1 MRNALIALSSISR
14 DLLLLLIFQPEEK
27 GHHGLQGAQRKKASA
42 GAGRADPA
50 NQPQRTQFCGTFS
63 DRRLAAEKDECTNQ
77 NRKRRAISV
86 CC

>member
-1 MRNALIALSSISR
+1 MRNALSALSSISR
-14 DLLLLLIFQPEEK
+14 DLLLFLIFQPEEK

-42 GAGRADPA
+42 GAGRADPV

-63 DRRLAAEKDECTNQ
+63 DRRLEAEKDECVNE
-77 NRKRRAISV
+77 NGKRAISV